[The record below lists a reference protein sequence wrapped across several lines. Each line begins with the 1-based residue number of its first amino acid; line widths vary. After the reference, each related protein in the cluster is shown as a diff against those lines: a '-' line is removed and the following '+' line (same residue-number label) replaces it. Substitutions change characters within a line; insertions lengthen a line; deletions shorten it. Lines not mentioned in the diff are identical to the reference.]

1 MLFII
6 IEIILIWNKISKFR
20 LIKTYK
26 GINLKIKEEKKSY
39 ENYFIVFFFFVR
51 KREFLFFFLKI
62 YIDFKTNI
70 LIFFF
75 F

>member
-26 GINLKIKEEKKSY
+26 GINLKMKEKKKATKIILY
-39 ENYFIVFFFFVR
+39 FFFF
-51 KREFLFFFLKI
+51 L
-62 YIDFKTNI
+62 
-70 LIFFF
+70 
-75 F
+75 